1 MNPRRRVLVTG
12 ALGAAA
18 IFGPGPLASVWAQS
32 EGTLKLLRVP
42 KLALVIGNSK
52 YRDAPLRN
60 PVNDAHAIGTTL
72 TSLGFSVVS
81 KLDAG
86 RDELTAAVA
95 SYVKEVAAKQCVGL
109 FYYAGHG
116 VQLAWRN
123 YMLPVDADID
133 TVDDVPKQAVDV
145 NALMEGLT
153 KAGNPLNVVML
164 DACRDNPF
172 GQLKGQQRGLS
183 QMDAP
188 TNTLLAYATSPGN
201 VASDGEGKNGL
212 YTESLLAEMKVPE
225 AKLEDVFKR
234 VRLNVRRKSQGAQ
247 IPWESTSLEEDFY
260 FVPPAQLKKRSNE
273 EREAAYK
280 AELALWESVKSATT
294 PKPLEDFLRRY
305 PSGDFSEL
313 AQLQLDRVLAREGEK
328 KIEVVSSGDN
338 PYTKGSSRTDTA
350 YRVGDRYVYDL
361 RDDIFSKV
369 EPRRIAAEVRQVTED
384 EVIFSNGAIFDL
396 MGNPLQR
403 GGRDGKGGVRFSSNQ
418 QTPLEYTV
426 GKHWLT
432 RFTTFF
438 PNGEAYETWLRFKI
452 VAREDVRVPAGVF
465 NAFRTEWNG
474 QASGTSGVV
483 RISGKRWDD
492 PGKVR
497 QPIKI
502 EMIRQA
508 GSRYLEASLRELVAF
523 RQS

>member
-1 MNPRRRVLVTG
+1 MNPRRRMLVTS
-12 ALGAAA
+12 ALGAAT
-18 IFGPGPLASVWAQS
+18 IFAPGPLASVWAQS

-52 YRDAPLRN
+52 YKDAPLRN
-60 PVNDAHAIGTTL
+60 PGNDAQAIGSTL
-72 TSLGFSVVS
+72 TSLGFSVVT
-81 KLDAG
+81 KLDTG
-86 RDELTAAVA
+86 RDELASAVA
-95 SYVKEVAAKQCVGL
+95 AYVREVAAKQCVGL

-133 TVDDVPKQAVDV
+133 TIDDIQKQAVEV

-153 KAGNPLNVVML
+153 KAANPLNVVML

-172 GQLKGQQRGLS
+172 GHLKTQQRGLS

-201 VASDGEGKNGL
+201 VASDGDGKNGL
-212 YTESLLAEMKVPE
+212 YTESFLTEMRVPE

-260 FVPPAQLKKRSNE
+260 FLPPAQLRKRSNE

-280 AELALWESVKSATT
+280 AELAMWESVKSATT

-305 PSGDFSEL
+305 PSGEFSEL

-328 KIEVVSSGDN
+328 KIQIVSAEGN
-338 PYTKGSSRTDTA
+338 PYTKGSATLDTA
-350 YRVGDRYVYDL
+350 YKVGDRFVYDL
-361 RDDIFSKV
+361 REDIFSRV
-369 EPRRIAAEVRQVTED
+369 EPKRVATEITQVTEN
-384 EVIFSNGAIFDL
+384 EVIYSSGAVTDL
-396 MGNPLQR
+396 MGNPLKR
-403 GGRDGKGGVRFSSNQ
+403 PSGVRFSPNQ
-418 QTPLEYTV
+418 SVPLEFAV
-426 GKHWLT
+426 GKQWIT
-432 RFTTFF
+432 RYTTFL
-438 PNGEAYETWLRFKI
+438 PSGEGQETWLRFKI
-452 VAREDVRVPAGVF
+452 VAREQIRVPAGAF
-465 NAFRTEWNG
+465 NAFRTEWIG
-474 QASGTSGVV
+474 QANGTMGVAKLW
-483 RISGKRWDD
+483 GKRWDD
-492 PGKVR
+492 PSVVR
-497 QPIKI
+497 SPIKHEI
-502 EMIRQA
+502 HRQA
-508 GSRYLEASLRELVAF
+508 GPRYLEASLRELVAF